1 MFQFHRI
8 FYRTRVQVSGFLS
21 LQLFP
26 DLCKTVL
33 VIDVSR

>member
-1 MFQFHRI
+1 MFHFHRI

-21 LQLFP
+21 LILFP
-26 DLCKTVL
+26 VLCKTVT